1 MSPSFAHHLPAKT
14 FLRASFIAACCSFGV
29 DLPAKTTA
37 TTISWRPCSTELV
50 DTRLI
55 SALGPRLECGTMP
68 ALLEENA
75 ATLGSLTVGL
85 VRFKA
90 GDPAQRRGTI
100 FFNFGGPGG
109 NPLDLLP
116 GFSYLWST
124 RSGDHPLDGDKR
136 RLADRYDLVAVIPR
150 GLRGGTRFAYH
161 THEAGHGHDPTVDL
175 ADWNWV
181 GFVDDAK
188 AYAAGCAANP
198 LHAHVGTLQHV
209 RDMEQARLAL
219 HEPVLNFVG
228 FSYGTWVGA
237 FYASMHPT
245 TAGRIVL
252 DSAMNFAGTFEN
264 QLANAPYERQSRF
277 ARTALR
283 PALAAPEIY
292 GIGSDAREV
301 MNRFRNMPHRA
312 REAWASVID
321 TPSELVAALTLA
333 DWVRADGEGTQ
344 KRLLQRMKG
353 HRFSTNIAVD
363 TDIRDAAVDFSTT
376 IQRGLAS
383 DPVTD
388 GMINLSVYHAVVC
401 GDSPWENDS
410 KSLRTMANSISAK
423 YPAANGDPVK
433 IGLMCLHWPSA
444 PRWRPP
450 LTELAKA
457 PPMLMVHA
465 EFDPATPLTDAM
477 LAFGKSPNAYMVL
490 ARGMNDHGVF
500 GSSATPCVERAVGR
514 FLLEGELPDRRLTG
528 CDYVSPPPSR
538 DAREVRG
545 ELDEHAVRAELARR
559 LRKS

>member
-1 MSPSFAHHLPAKT
+1 MSPSFARYISAKT
-14 FLRASFIAACCSFGV
+14 FLRVSFVAACCSFGV

-50 DTRLI
+50 DVRWI
-55 SALGPRLECGTMP
+55 GALGPRLECGTMP
-68 ALLEENA
+68 ALLDENA
-75 ATLGSLTVGL
+75 ATLGSLSVGL

-90 GDPAQRRGTI
+90 GNPIQRQGAI

-116 GFSYLWST
+116 GLAYLWST

-150 GLRGGTRFAYH
+150 GLRGGTRFACH
-161 THEAGHGHDPTVDL
+161 ADEAGQGHDPTVDL

-188 AYAAGCAANP
+188 AYAAGCAADP

-209 RDMEQARLAL
+209 QDMEQARLAL

-237 FYASMHPT
+237 FYASAHPT

-252 DSAMNFAGTFEN
+252 DSAMNYAGTFED
-264 QLANAPYERQSRF
+264 QLANAPYERQSLF
-277 ARTALR
+277 AQTALR
-283 PALAAPEIY
+283 PALAAPGIY
-292 GIGSDAREV
+292 GIGSDARKV
-301 MNRFRNMPHRA
+301 MDRFRNMPHRA
-312 REAWASVID
+312 REAWASVIN

-333 DWVRADGEGTQ
+333 DGVRADGEGTQ
-344 KRLLQRMKG
+344 KRLLERMKG
-353 HRFSTNIAVD
+353 HRFSTDIAVD

-376 IQRGLAS
+376 IERGLAS
-383 DPVTD
+383 DPDID
-388 GMINLSVYHAVVC
+388 GLIDFSVYHAVVC
-401 GDSPWENDS
+401 GDSPWKNDL
-410 KSLRTMANSISAK
+410 KSLRAMANGISAR
-423 YPAANGDPVK
+423 YPAANGDSVTT
-433 IGLMCLHWPSA
+433 GLTCLYWPSA

-477 LAFGKSPNAYMVL
+477 LAFSASPNAYMVL
-490 ARGMNDHGVF
+490 ARGMYAHGVF

-514 FLLEGELPDRRLTG
+514 FLLEGELSGRRLTG
-528 CDYVSPPPSR
+528 CDYVPTPPSR
-538 DAREVRG
+538 DAREVH
-545 ELDEHAVRAELARR
+545 EALDEHAVRAELARR